1 MCLSTVASHLRLLFS
16 VCAVGATRHI
26 PRGAVRGKGQEPKW
40 SPLHAGVVS
49 TTENEADM
57 ELGEGLEDADDGIFR
72 GEGNTCD
79 PLQN

>member
-1 MCLSTVASHLRLLFS
+1 M
-16 VCAVGATRHI
+16 
-26 PRGAVRGKGQEPKW
+26 RGKGQEPKW

-57 ELGEGLEDADDGIFR
+57 ELGEGLEDADDGIFG